1 MGIFSKFETG
11 AESTGILGAFFVLE
25 PPFRVSGKTLVR
37 QCQAEVHRPGPADW
51 MPVTGINA
59 LFPLPKTLDNGPVP
73 CKFTLPLFPG
83 LISWLGGFH
92 FLPMSH
98 LFFTMLAQAAAATG
112 STTGG
117 FNPTPFIYMICIFAI
132 FYFLA
137 IRPQSQRQKQL
148 EALIKSVKTGDKIVT
163 SSGIHGMVSNVKE
176 TTLIVKI
183 ADNVKIELEKSSVA
197 SVVKRAED
205 DSAS

>member
-1 MGIFSKFETG
+1 MYHQIFSF
-11 AESTGILGAFFVLE
+11 L
-25 PPFRVSGKTLVR
+25 
-37 QCQAEVHRPGPADW
+37 ADA
-51 MPVTGINA
+51 P
-59 LFPLPKTLDNGPVP
+59 
-73 CKFTLPLFPG
+73 
-83 LISWLGGFH
+83 
-92 FLPMSH
+92 
-98 LFFTMLAQAAAATG
+98 AAAAG
-112 STTGG
+112 PGG

-197 SVVKRAED
+197 SVKRD
-205 DSAS
+205 DSDSASAA